1 MSSRSE
7 ISISRRISERT
18 SRISHR
24 DGGGG
29 GGGGGGG
36 ALARI
41 GEHGVA
47 GAVVKEGWLL
57 KKGGGGS
64 DGNERNWAKVVV

>member
-24 DGGGG
+24 DGGG

-64 DGNERNWAKVVV
+64 DGNERNWAKVVVY